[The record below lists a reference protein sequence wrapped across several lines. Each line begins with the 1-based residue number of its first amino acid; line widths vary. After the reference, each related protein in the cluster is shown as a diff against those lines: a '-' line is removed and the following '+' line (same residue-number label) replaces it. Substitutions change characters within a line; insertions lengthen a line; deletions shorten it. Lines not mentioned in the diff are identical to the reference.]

1 MVRGD
6 ERLSQ
11 PYTPPQNDH
20 PLSIYA
26 KAEKTII
33 DGIVYFDVEE
43 DMKKRAAIKE
53 ERSRLINMML
63 SEKLNGGKVQAPRK
77 KILKEFHCDTE

>member
-1 MVRGD
+1 M
-6 ERLSQ
+6 LWS
-11 PYTPPQNDH
+11 DH
-20 PLSIYA
+20 PLSVYA

-53 ERSRLINMML
+53 ERSKLINMML
-63 SEKLNGGKVQAPRK
+63 SEKLNGGKVQVPRK
-77 KILKEFHCDTE
+77 KVLKEFHCDTE